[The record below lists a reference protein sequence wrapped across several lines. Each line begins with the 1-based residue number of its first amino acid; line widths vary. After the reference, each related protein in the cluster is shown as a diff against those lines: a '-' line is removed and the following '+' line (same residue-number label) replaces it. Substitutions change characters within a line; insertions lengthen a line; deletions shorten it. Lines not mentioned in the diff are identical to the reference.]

1 MPNDARPQL
10 EQIKDAAT
18 QRLLDDWSTLT
29 ATDAASLANVRKAAS
44 EAAKL
49 EIEVSQLRKTSR
61 SESVRFWVPIG
72 GTFLSVAILASTLL
86 LQTGQF
92 RASVEQ
98 NTLILEQQQRSLET
112 QRNANEDAQWRESLK
127 LMADKQ
133 GQLVNDAAGLA
144 LLRHFSSSDRIGTQ
158 ARNLAA
164 FILGYTT
171 DPAVFQ
177 DLFQAAV
184 PLDKMEGL
192 LSAVKINRAINSLN
206 SRIFSD
212 IDQLEI
218 QQKKGVRIS
227 ELPTPNG
234 PSRRV
239 PIEGALSDLRLRQSG
254 LLDEIDVTN
263 RAIESL
269 LRSGHKVRGM
279 DLSKCFFR
287 DANFASLDFAGT
299 NLTGSGFA
307 GANLAGTDFTDVT
320 AKYIGN
326 WGDTAWWRSKRIAP
340 GLLMLLKTDYPFPE
354 GKQEYLGSTR
364 RQYDVEIARL
374 QLP

>member
-1 MPNDARPQL
+1 MPEDARPQL

-49 EIEVSQLRKTSR
+49 EIEVAQLRKTSR
-61 SESVRFWVPIG
+61 SESIRFWVPIG
-72 GTFLSVAILASTLL
+72 GTFLSVAILASALL
-86 LQTGQF
+86 LQTRQF

-98 NTLILEQQQRSLET
+98 NTRMLEQQQRSLET

-158 ARNLAA
+158 ARNLAT

-177 DLFQAAV
+177 DIFQAAV
-184 PLDKMEGL
+184 PLNKMEGL
-192 LSAVKINRAINSLN
+192 LSAVKINRAISSLN
-206 SRIFSD
+206 SRILSD

-218 QQKKGVRIS
+218 QQRKGVQIS
-227 ELPTPNG
+227 ELQVQNG
-234 PSRRV
+234 PSQRV
-239 PIEGALSDLRLRQSG
+239 PIEGALSDLTS
-254 LLDEIDVTN
+254 E
-263 RAIESL
+263 
-269 LRSGHKVRGM
+269 K
-279 DLSKCFFR
+279 
-287 DANFASLDFAGT
+287 
-299 NLTGSGFA
+299 
-307 GANLAGTDFTDVT
+307 
-320 AKYIGN
+320 
-326 WGDTAWWRSKRIAP
+326 GD
-340 GLLMLLKTDYPFPE
+340 
-354 GKQEYLGSTR
+354 
-364 RQYDVEIARL
+364 
-374 QLP
+374 